1 MPVRFLTAAQRQN
14 YGGYAGPPTAEEL
27 TQFFHLNDADLAF
40 IAPRR
45 GNHNR
50 LGLALQLT
58 TVRFLGTF
66 LEDPLA
72 VPDAVL
78 RCLARQLDIA
88 DLNGLEAYRAGEQR
102 WDHAAEIRVRYG
114 YRDFTDREAG
124 FRLARWLYGLC
135 WTGTERPGVLFERAT
150 DWLLSYQVLLPGAS
164 VLERFVARVR
174 RRVEER
180 LWHTLGQGIT
190 AEQQTQLEQLL
201 KVPPGSRT
209 SPLDQLRSGPVTV
222 SGPSLVRALQR
233 LQSIR
238 DLRLTRPI
246 PAALPP
252 SRLALLARFAASA
265 KVSVIQR
272 LPAARRLAT
281 LVAFVQSLEATAQ
294 DDALEVLEILL
305 RNLFAEAVRADRKA
319 RLRTLKDLDQAA
331 LTLAQICALLLD
343 EAVPDHELRSRMLAR
358 TPPEVLEQALRQ
370 VHALTRPPHDVYFR
384 ELDDRYRSV
393 RRYLPALLKHLR
405 FGASPAGAPVVAAL
419 DWLRMNANRTKPAND
434 APRAVIAKA
443 WQRHVLGEKDQVN
456 LRAYTFCVL
465 DELRSA
471 LRRRD
476 VFATP
481 SWRYADPRAGLLA
494 GAEWEAARPII
505 CRTLGLTADPQPIL
519 AALSEELDR
528 TYRHVAA
535 RLPENPAVRF
545 ETQGDQTDLIVSPLD
560 KLEEPPS
567 LIQLREAVAAR
578 LPRVDL
584 PEILLEIA
592 ARTRFTE
599 AFTPLTERTARVEDL
614 STSVCAVLLAEACNT
629 GPGPLVRQ
637 DIPALKRDRLAWVDQ
652 NYVREDTLIAANATL
667 VAAQSRIAQAWGGGE
682 VASADGLR
690 FVVPVRTV
698 HAGPN
703 PKYFGTGRGV
713 TWYNLVSDQFTGLNA
728 ITVPGTLRDSLIL
741 LAVVLEQ
748 QTELQP
754 TQIMTDTG
762 AYSDVVFGLFRLL
775 GYRFSPRLADVG
787 GTRFWRIDPTA
798 DYGEFNAVAK
808 SRINTALIAQH
819 WDDLLRLAGSLKL
832 GKVPAMGIMRVL
844 QRGESPTRLAQ
855 ALAEFGR
862 LEKTLYLL
870 TYLDD
875 ETRRRATLTQLNRG
889 EGRQPGPRPVS
900 WQAWRAAP
908 ALPGRPGRPTRGAG
922 AGGQRH
928 RLVEHPV
935 YGSRADSAASGRLS
949 GPRRGRGPALT
960 PDLRAYQLVGTLFV
974 YRSRSRDSGRTPT
987 ATRSGRGGRLSHSR
1001 RSLPA

>member
-1 MPVRFLTAAQRQN
+1 MASIL
-14 YGGYAGPPTAEEL
+14 
-27 TQFFHLNDADLAF
+27 AD
-40 IAPRR
+40 
-45 GNHNR
+45 
-50 LGLALQLT
+50 
-58 TVRFLGTF
+58 
-66 LEDPLA
+66 
-72 VPDAVL
+72 
-78 RCLARQLDIA
+78 
-88 DLNGLEAYRAGEQR
+88 
-102 WDHAAEIRVRYG
+102 
-114 YRDFTDREAG
+114 
-124 FRLARWLYGLC
+124 
-135 WTGTERPGVLFERAT
+135 RP
-150 DWLLSYQVLLPGAS
+150 
-164 VLERFVARVR
+164 
-174 RRVEER
+174 
-180 LWHTLGQGIT
+180 HTLGQGVT
-190 AEQQTQLEQLL
+190 AEQQTRLEQLL

-233 LQSIR
+233 LKSVR
-238 DLRLTRPI
+238 DLGLTRPI

-305 RNLFAEAVRADRKA
+305 RDLFVDAVRADRNA

-331 LTLAQICALLLD
+331 LTLAETCALLLD
-343 EAVPDHELRSRMLAR
+343 EAVPDRELRSRMLAR
-358 TPPEVLEQALRQ
+358 TPLEVLQQALRQ
-370 VHALTRPPHDVYFR
+370 VQALTRPPHDVYFR
-384 ELDDRYRSV
+384 ELDHHYRSV
-393 RRYLPALLKHLR
+393 RRYLPALLEHLR

-419 DWLRMNANRTKPAND
+419 DWLRVNASRAKPAND

-443 WQRHVLGEKDQVN
+443 WRRHVLDEKDQVN

-465 DELRSA
+465 DELRAA

-481 SWRYADPRAGLLA
+481 SWRYADPRVGLLA
-494 GAEWEAARPII
+494 GEEWEAARPII
-505 CRTLGLTADPQPIL
+505 CRTLGLPADPRPIL
-519 AALSEELDR
+519 AALAEELDR
-528 TYRHVAA
+528 TA

-560 KLEEPPS
+560 RLEEPPS

-578 LPRVDL
+578 QPRVDL

-599 AFTPLTERTARVEDL
+599 AFTHLTERTARVEDL
-614 STSVCAVLLAEACNT
+614 ATSVCAVLLAEACNT
-629 GPGPLVRQ
+629 GSGPLVRR

-652 NYVREDTLIAANATL
+652 NYVREDTLLAANAML
-667 VAAQSRIAQAWGGGE
+667 VAAQSQIALAQAWGGGE

-703 PKYFGTGRGV
+703 PKYFGIGRGV
-713 TWYNLVSDQFTGLNA
+713 AWYNLLSDQFTGLHA

-748 QTELQP
+748 QTELRP

-775 GYRFSPRLADVG
+775 GYRFSARLADVG

-798 DYGEFNAVAK
+798 DYGAFNAVAK
-808 SRINTALIAQH
+808 SRLNTTLIAQH

-832 GKVPAMGIMRVL
+832 GKVPATGMMRIL
-844 QRGESPTRLAQ
+844 QRGDSPTRLAQ

-862 LEKTLYLL
+862 LEKTLCTLN
-870 TYLDD
+870 YLDD
-875 ETRRRATLTQLNRG
+875 EAQRRATLTQLNRG
-889 EGRQPGPRPVS
+889 EGRHSLARALFHGKRGELRQRYREGQEDQLGALGLVVNVIALWNTLYMEAVLAQLRQEGYPVRDEDV
-900 WQAWRAAP
+900 A
-908 ALPGRPGRPTRGAG
+908 
-922 AGGQRH
+922 
-928 RLVEHPV
+928 
-935 YGSRADSAASGRLS
+935 RLS
-949 GPRRGRGPALT
+949 PLLFEHINLLGRYSFTVPEAVIRGELRPLRDPAEE
-960 PDLRAYQLVGTLFV
+960 DA
-974 YRSRSRDSGRTPT
+974 
-987 ATRSGRGGRLSHSR
+987 
-1001 RSLPA
+1001 